1 MGVEAATAVRR
12 AIEARDMPIVAHEAK
27 PILVA
32 RFAADAGAPG
42 TQRALIPH
50 HGPPGTTVEFD
61 TQIAAYIL
69 NAALRSQSIADVV
82 AERLDLVLPPPKEL
96 EPVHRAGLE
105 ALSALAVRDTLA
117 RSLQEEGLER
127 LFREIELPLIPVLAR
142 MEATGVAIDRAGL
155 AVL

>member
-1 MGVEAATAVRR
+1 MPWLDEQSTVGASIVFDDPRPRRGTAQSFAVAGRDGRVVAALGTEAADGLRRLVEARNLPLVG
-12 AIEARDMPIVAHEAK
+12 HEVK

-32 RFAADAGAPG
+32 RFAADAGAPA
-42 TQRALIPH
+42 TR
-50 HGPPGTTVEFD
+50 VEFD

-105 ALSALAVRDTLA
+105 AFSALAVRDRLA
-117 RSLQEEGLER
+117 R
-127 LFREIELPLIPVLAR
+127 
-142 MEATGVAIDRAGL
+142 VAGGGRPRA
-155 AVL
+155 AVP

>member
-1 MGVEAATAVRR
+1 MGVEPATALRR

-42 TQRALIPH
+42 TR
-50 HGPPGTTVEFD
+50 VEFD

-69 NAALRSQSIADVV
+69 NAPLRSQSIADVV

-96 EPVHRAGLE
+96 EPVPRAALD
-105 ALSALAVRDTLA
+105 ALS
-117 RSLQEEGLER
+117 G
-127 LFREIELPLIPVLAR
+127 
-142 MEATGVAIDRAGL
+142 RA
-155 AVL
+155 AP